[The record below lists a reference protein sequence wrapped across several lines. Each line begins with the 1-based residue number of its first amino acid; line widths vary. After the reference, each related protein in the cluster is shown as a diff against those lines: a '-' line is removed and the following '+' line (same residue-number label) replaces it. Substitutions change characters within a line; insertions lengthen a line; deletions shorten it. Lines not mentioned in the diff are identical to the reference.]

1 MIPKQTL
8 YLTAFVKGLELL
20 KVNVECNLTLLPG
33 NRACTTLRRKNKQTV
48 NPDLKNL
55 KKGIT
60 GNAFPDIFMQCESYA
75 GNSSQIVFGG
85 NHYKCKIVYAKMFEI
100 RLVEASVE
108 GSFTKQVVI
117 L

>member
-1 MIPKQTL
+1 M
-8 YLTAFVKGLELL
+8 
-20 KVNVECNLTLLPG
+20 KVNVECNRYYFAWQQDVYDSRVKKMNRLLI
-33 NRACTTLRRKNKQTV
+33 LIKK
-48 NPDLKNL
+48 KSE
-55 KKGIT
+55 KKGNT
-60 GNAFPDIFMQCESYA
+60 GNAFPEVFHIFMQCESYA

-85 NHYKCKIVYAKMFEI
+85 NHYKCKIVYAKVFEI